1 MIGSWLSL
9 KGASWKGSVINKH
22 FIKRILLHGLR
33 APLLFILRWF
43 AGHTLFVSN
52 FMLHFDTVAH
62 IVTSNAQNNCCHW
75 AIVLEPMGNKWHQQG
90 HRDGFWRGGFSF
102 TVFSLN
108 SPSWFTLD
116 HSHTDFIINQASTFM
131 EYIKR
136 MNNLVKSAAD
146 KVLNNFLCATISYC
160 SSALITLLL
169 VLPSPDSQ
177 TSQGGALKPSL

>member
-1 MIGSWLSL
+1 M
-9 KGASWKGSVINKH
+9 V
-22 FIKRILLHGLR
+22 
-33 APLLFILRWF
+33 RWTY
-43 AGHTLFVSN
+43 TLFVSN

-146 KVLNNFLCATISYC
+146 KVLNNFLSATISYC

-169 VLPSPDSQ
+169 VLPSPALSDRPRRSTKAISVEMQWSQILMSWWKLPSKSNPWDSLFN
-177 TSQGGALKPSL
+177 SQIL